1 MKVSCIVLL
10 ISVLIFLS
18 YQQTC
23 PYAQFVQFT
32 RKEINHPFDIIK
44 NPYDNPSE

>member
-1 MKVSCIVLL
+1 MIKVDFIV
-10 ISVLIFLS
+10 VLVFCLFSLS

-32 RKEINHPFDIIK
+32 QKDINHPFDIIK
-44 NPYDNPSE
+44 NPYDHPS